1 MAKQPRQNNLSQFL
15 TQRKAEAS
23 AKSALAFIRRLQ
35 VLIDKENKL
44 MKRCCDLVY
53 WKHEDGWDVYHRSE
67 CQQINGAW
75 VPNWFDNFVIEDA
88 PTKAA
93 AKAEIASRHL
103 LGMCL
108 VSA

>member
-1 MAKQPRQNNLSQFL
+1 
-15 TQRKAEAS
+15 
-23 AKSALAFIRRLQ
+23 
-35 VLIDKENKL
+35 
-44 MKRCCDLVY
+44 MKRCCDLIY

-67 CQQINGAW
+67 CRPINGAW

-93 AKAEIASRHL
+93 AMAEIKSRHI
-103 LGMCL
+103 LGLCL